1 MRRQRFA
8 WTYMVIAILL
18 SVYGLFFVI
27 REANKNLKLFVPA
40 LIALI
45 IGGVMLLVYLI
56 LYLVSA
62 KKHKEIKV
70 VETKVEDIKQEKVE
84 EPTPVK
90 KVNNQVYNAKPTSRV
105 AYVNNSRYDSDYS
118 YSSGYVSL
126 LGRGPI
132 IEVRGKNIRDMRDNR
147 YYRIDSNRV
156 YLEGSGVGYII
167 EGSRIKTINGDLLY
181 EISGSNINKVFGG
194 YFASIS
200 GNFIKKYDM
209 SIELELSGTFSKDVI
224 LLIAVLVFG
233 K

>member
-27 REANKNLKLFVPA
+27 REANKNMKLFIPA

-56 LYLVSA
+56 LYLAYA
-62 KKHKEIKV
+62 KRQKETKAV
-70 VETKVEDIKQEKVE
+70 DTKVEEIKQEKVE
-84 EPTPVK
+84 ESTPVK
-90 KVNNQVYNAKPTSRV
+90 EVNNQVYNAKPTSRV
-105 AYVNNSRYDSDYS
+105 RYVNNSRYDSDYS

-126 LGRGPI
+126 VGRGPI

-147 YYRIDSNRV
+147 YYRIESNRV

-167 EGSRIKTINGDLLY
+167 EGNRIKTINGDLLY

-200 GNFIKKYDM
+200 GNFIKKYDL
-209 SIELELSGTFSKDVI
+209 SIELELSSSFTKDVI
-224 LLIAVLVFG
+224 LLITVLVFG